1 MPSKNNANLEP
12 QSQLVFLALV
22 VLSFLFWVLYRFI
35 FNFPVFFDELFG
47 KAIFFGIPILIYAS
61 ATKKHDIAEAMSPSK
76 LFPGLLRGLAFGGL
90 LGFFSLILLSLR
102 SSIALLSIPV
112 FMTDWFW
119 SEFLLAL
126 MTAFFESIFF
136 FGFIQTTLATFW
148 GKSELV
154 KTVLTTA
161 SIFLIFHLP
170 NIAMRFAGIQAIAM
184 VGLLFCFGLG
194 QALLFVKEKNIYP
207 LIITHAIWGMILLI
221 HF

>member
-1 MPSKNNANLEP
+1 MPSKNNAILEP
-12 QSQLVFLALV
+12 QSQMVFLALV
-22 VLSFLFWVLYRFI
+22 ALSFLFWVLYRLI

-47 KAIFFGIPILIYAS
+47 KAIFFGMPILIYAS
-61 ATKKHDIAEAMSPSK
+61 ANKNHDLTQAISAEK
-76 LFPGLLRGLAFGGL
+76 LFPGLLRGLAYGGL
-90 LGFFSLILLSLR
+90 LGFFALILFSLR
-102 SSIALLSIPV
+102 SSTALISIPV

-126 MTAFFESIFF
+126 MTAFFESLFF
-136 FGFIQTTLATFW
+136 YGFIHSTLASFW
-148 GKSELV
+148 GKRELV
-154 KTVLTTA
+154 KTVLTVA

-170 NIAMRFAGIQAIAM
+170 NIVIRFAGIQAMAM

-207 LIITHAIWGMILLI
+207 LIITHAVWGMILLI